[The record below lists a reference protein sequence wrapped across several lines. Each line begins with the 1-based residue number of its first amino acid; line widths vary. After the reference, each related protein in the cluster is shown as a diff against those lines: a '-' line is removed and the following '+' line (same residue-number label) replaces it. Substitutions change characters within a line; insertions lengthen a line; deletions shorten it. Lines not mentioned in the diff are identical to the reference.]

1 MRLLQVMAGGEFG
14 GAEAFFIRLVL
25 GLDRAGQ
32 EQRVVIRKHPRRA
45 AVLQAGGVETL
56 ELAFGGIFDL
66 QTPLK
71 LKRTIQKFR
80 PDIVLTW
87 MSRATAKCP
96 RGNFVHVGRLGGYY
110 DLKRYRACDHLIA
123 NTKDIADY
131 LVNEGWPKD
140 KTHYLPNFV
149 SEEKALAVPR
159 EALYTPDK
167 VPLLLAMGR
176 LHENKAFDVLLK
188 AVARLPEVYLWLAGD
203 GPLRAQLEAMAESLA
218 VRPRVRFL
226 GWREDTA
233 ALFAACD
240 MFVCPSRHEP
250 LGNVIVEAWAQGKPV
265 VAADS
270 LGPSTLIEDGQ
281 TGVLVPVDDSVMLG
295 RAIRYVLNDENLL
308 PHISRQG
315 RAAYEARFTESIVVG
330 KYFQFFEKV
339 LA

>member
-1 MRLLQVMAGGEFG
+1 
-14 GAEAFFIRLVL
+14 
-25 GLDRAGQ
+25 
-32 EQRVVIRKHPRRA
+32 
-45 AVLQAGGVETL
+45 
-56 ELAFGGIFDL
+56 
-66 QTPLK
+66 
-71 LKRTIQKFR
+71 
-80 PDIVLTW
+80 

-123 NTKDIADY
+123 NTQDIVDY
-131 LVNEGWPKD
+131 LVSEGWPKD
-140 KTHYLPNFV
+140 KAHYLPNFV

-159 EALYTPDK
+159 EGLYTPDRT
-167 VPLLLAMGR
+167 PLLLAMGR

-188 AVARLPEVYLWLAGD
+188 AIARLPEVYLWLAGD
-203 GPLRAQLEAMAESLA
+203 GPLRLELETMAENLG

-250 LGNVIVEAWAQGKPV
+250 LGNVVVEAWAQEKPV

-270 LGPSTLIEDGQ
+270 LGPGTLIEDGQ
-281 TGVLVPVDDSVMLG
+281 TGVLVPVDDPVMLA

-330 KYFQFFEKV
+330 QYFQFFEKV

>member
-1 MRLLQVMAGGEFG
+1 MRILQAIAGGEFG
-14 GAEAFFIRLVL
+14 GAEAFFVRLVL
-25 GLDRAGQ
+25 GLGRAGL
-32 EQRVVIRKHPRRA
+32 EQRVVIRTNQRRA
-45 AVLQAGGVETL
+45 ASLQAGDVKAL

-66 QTPLK
+66 STQFK
-71 LKRTIQKFR
+71 LKQTIQEFR

-123 NTKDIADY
+123 NTQDIVDY
-131 LVNEGWPKD
+131 LVSEGWPKD
-140 KTHYLPNFV
+140 KAHYLPNFV

-159 EALYTPDK
+159 EGLYTPDRT
-167 VPLLLAMGR
+167 PLLLAMGR

-188 AVARLPEVYLWLAGD
+188 AIARLPEVYLWLAGD
-203 GPLRAQLEAMAESLA
+203 GPLRLELETMAENLG

-250 LGNVIVEAWAQGKPV
+250 LGNVVVEAWAQEKPV
-265 VAADS
+265 VATDS
-270 LGPSTLIEDGQ
+270 LGPGSLIKDGQ
-281 TGVLVPVDDSVMLG
+281 TGVLVPVDNHVMLA
-295 RAIRYVLNDENLL
+295 RAIRYVLNDENLF

-315 RAAYEARFTESIVVG
+315 RAAYKARFTESIVVD